1 MKVIFIDKQTKN
13 TTIFSCKS
21 ELSRKLGISQQT
33 LWNWSK
39 DRIKETDNF
48 IISFNPDETTN
59 KRLRRNKGT
68 F

>member
-21 ELSRKLGISQQT
+21 ELSRKFGISQQT
-33 LWNWSK
+33 LWSWSK
-39 DRIKETDNF
+39 DKIKETDNF
-48 IISFNPDETTN
+48 IICFNPDETTN